1 VKALVVDDS
10 QFMRTVVRQALT
22 EADYEVVEASDGE
35 QAVQATRRH
44 DPDVITMDVEMPTMN
59 GIDATEAIMSTQPTP
74 ILMLSAHTER
84 GAEATFDALSKGAVD
99 FLPKPDGEVSTDTA
113 DLAVDLVEK
122 VETVRN
128 ADVSAVTP
136 GTDSTGDGAGDPAD
150 PDATADA
157 TADDVESSVG
167 AVPTEYV
174 ENPTVVLGASTGGP
188 KVLQRVLYDLPRD
201 VDARVLLVQHMPEN
215 FTARLAERLDSVSA
229 YDVSEADDGMRVGA
243 GEAVLARGGRHMR
256 VDSYGGGRLRLTLTD
271 EEKVHGVRPAID
283 VTMHSAATTI
293 DDPLV
298 GVALTGMGA
307 DGARG
312 IEAIKQAGGKTIAQ
326 DEASSPVWG
335 IPGSAVETGAVD
347 AVVGAAAVADAVVRA
362 LEA

>member
-10 QFMRTVVRQALT
+10 QFMRTVVRNAL
-22 EADYEVVEASDGE
+22 EDADYEVVEASDGE
-35 QAVQATRRH
+35 KAVQATRTH

-99 FLPKPDGEVSTDTA
+99 FLPKPDGEVSTDTG
-113 DLAVDLVEK
+113 DLAIDLVEK
-122 VETVRN
+122 VETVRS
-128 ADVSAVTP
+128 ADVSAVT
-136 GTDSTGDGAGDPAD
+136 TAADNTGDGAADLAD
-150 PDATADA
+150 PDTTGDA
-157 TADDVESSVG
+157 TADDIESSIGEVG
-167 AVPTEYV
+167 TDYV
-174 ENPTVVLGASTGGP
+174 ENPTIVLGASTGGP

-201 VDARVLLVQHMPEN
+201 IDARVLIVQHMPEN
-215 FTARLAERLDSVSA
+215 FTARLAERLDSVSS
-229 YDVSEADDGMRVGA
+229 YDVREAEDGMRVGT
-243 GEAVLARGGRHMR
+243 GEVVLARGGKHMR
-256 VDSYGGGRLRLTLTD
+256 VDSYGGGRIRLKLTD
-271 EEKVHGVRPAID
+271 EEKIHGVRPAID

-298 GVALTGMGA
+298 GVALTGMGQ

-312 IEAIKQAGGKTIAQ
+312 IKAIKQVGGATFAQ
-326 DEASSPVWG
+326 DEDSSPVWG
-335 IPGSAVETGAVD
+335 IPRSAVETGAVD
-347 AVVGAAAVADAVVRA
+347 SVVGATEIADAVVRA

>member
-10 QFMRTVVRQALT
+10 QFMRTVVRTALA

-99 FLPKPDGEVSTDTA
+99 FLPKPDGEVSTDTG
-113 DLAVDLVEK
+113 DLAIDLVEK
-122 VETVRN
+122 VETVRS

-136 GTDSTGDGAGDPAD
+136 EADSTGGETTAPAA
-150 PDATADA
+150 PAATGDA

-167 AVPTEYV
+167 EVTTEYV
-174 ENPTVVLGASTGGP
+174 ENPTVVVGASTGGP
-188 KVLQRVLYDLPRD
+188 KMLQRVLYDLPRD
-201 VDARVLLVQHMPEN
+201 IDTRVLIVQHMPEN
-215 FTARLAERLDSVSA
+215 FTARLAERLDSVSS
-229 YDVSEADDGMRVGA
+229 YDVREAEDGTRVGA
-243 GEAVLARGGRHMR
+243 GEVVLARGGKHMR
-256 VDSYGGGRLRLTLTD
+256 VDAYGGGRIRLTLTD
-271 EEKVHGVRPAID
+271 EEKIHGVRPAID
-283 VTMHSAATTI
+283 VTMHSAATTV

-298 GVALTGMGA
+298 GVALTGMGQ

-312 IEAIKQAGGKTIAQ
+312 ITAIKQAGGRTVAQ

-347 AVVGAAAVADAVVRA
+347 TVVGATEIADAVVRA

>member
-1 VKALVVDDS
+1 MKALVVDDS
-10 QFMRTVVRQALT
+10 QFMRTVVRSAL
-22 EADYEVVEASDGE
+22 EDAGYEVVEASDGE
-35 QAVQATRRH
+35 QAVQATRSH
-44 DPDVITMDVEMPTMN
+44 DPDVVTMDVEMPTMN

-84 GAEATFDALSKGAVD
+84 GAGATFDALSKGAVD

-113 DLAVDLVEK
+113 DLAIDLVET
-122 VETVRN
+122 VETVRQ

-136 GTDSTGDGAGDPAD
+136 ETDNTPGEAGAPAD
-150 PDATADA
+150 AGAAGDA
-157 TADDVESSVG
+157 TADDVASSVG
-167 AVPTEYV
+167 EVTTEYV

-215 FTARLAERLDSVSA
+215 FTARLAERLDSVSS

-243 GEAVLARGGRHMR
+243 GEVVLARGGKHMR
-256 VDSYGGGRLRLTLTD
+256 VDAYGGGRIRLKLTD

-283 VTMHSAATTI
+283 VTMHTAARTI

-298 GVALTGMGA
+298 GVALTGMGR

-335 IPGSAVETGAVD
+335 IPSAAIETGAVD
-347 AVVGAAAVADAVVRA
+347 SVVAATDVAAAVVRA
-362 LEA
+362 LEV

>member
-10 QFMRTVVRQALT
+10 QFMRTVVRSAL
-22 EADYEVVEASDGE
+22 EDAGYEVVEASDGE
-35 QAVQATRRH
+35 QAVQATRSH
-44 DPDVITMDVEMPTMN
+44 DPDVVTMDVEMPTMN

-84 GAEATFDALSKGAVD
+84 GAGATFDALSKGAVD
-99 FLPKPDGEVSTDTA
+99 FLPKPDGEVSTDTG
-113 DLAVDLVEK
+113 DLAIDLVET
-122 VETVRN
+122 VETVRQ

-136 GTDSTGDGAGDPAD
+136 ETDNTPGEAGAPAD
-150 PDATADA
+150 AGAAGDA
-157 TADDVESSVG
+157 TADDVASSVG
-167 AVPTEYV
+167 EVTTEYV

-215 FTARLAERLDSVSA
+215 FTARLAERLDSVSS

-243 GEAVLARGGRHMR
+243 GEVVLARGGKHMR
-256 VDSYGGGRLRLTLTD
+256 VDAYGGGRIRLKLTD

-283 VTMHSAATTI
+283 VTMHTAARTI

-298 GVALTGMGA
+298 GVALTGMGR

-335 IPGSAVETGAVD
+335 IPSAAIETGAVD
-347 AVVGAAAVADAVVRA
+347 SVVAATDVAAAVVRA
-362 LEA
+362 LEV

>member
-10 QFMRTVVRQALT
+10 QFMRTVVRTAL
-22 EADYEVVEASDGE
+22 EGADYEVVEASDGE
-35 QAVQATRRH
+35 TAVQATHRH
-44 DPDVITMDVEMPTMN
+44 DPDVITMDVEMPGMN

-84 GAEATFDALSKGAVD
+84 GAEATFNALSKGAVD
-99 FLPKPDGEVSTDTA
+99 FLPKPDGEVSTDTG
-113 DLAVDLVEK
+113 DLAMDLVAK
-122 VETVRN
+122 VETVRG

-136 GTDSTGDGAGDPAD
+136 EADSGDDGAIGLAD
-150 PDATADA
+150 PDATGDA

-167 AVPTEYV
+167 EVGREYV
-174 ENPTVVLGASTGGP
+174 EHPTVVLGASTGGP
-188 KVLQRVLYDLPRD
+188 KVIQRVLYDLPRD
-201 VDARVLLVQHMPEN
+201 VDARVLIVQHMPEN
-215 FTARLAERLDSVSA
+215 FTARLADRLDSVSS
-229 YDVSEADDGMRVGA
+229 YDVREAEDGMRVGG
-243 GEAVLARGGRHMR
+243 GEVVLARGGKHMR
-256 VDSYGGGRLRLTLTD
+256 VDSYSGGRIRLRLTD

-298 GVALTGMGA
+298 GVALTGMGR

-312 IEAIKQAGGKTIAQ
+312 IEAIKQVGGTTVAQ

-335 IPGSAVETGAVD
+335 IPRSAVETGAVD
-347 AVVGAAAVADAVVRA
+347 TVVGATEIADAVVRT
-362 LEA
+362 LEE